1 MKALETL
8 FICCAMTLVLTGCGV
23 WIKNVDVIN
32 KGIVATSPSQSLTL
46 MQVTAA
52 IQQAGLKRGWQMRQ
66 DGPNKII
73 ASHKAMNSS
82 SNYSVVVAVSYTESL
97 YSITYVSSE
106 NFDAKDG
113 KIHRKYATW
122 VINLQRDIDEALGV
136 K

>member
-1 MKALETL
+1 MKALKIL
-8 FICCAMTLVLTGCGV
+8 FICCAMAVALAGCGV
-23 WIKNVDVIN
+23 WIKNVDVNN
-32 KGIVATSPSQSLTL
+32 KGIVATNPSQPLTL
-46 MQVTAA
+46 MQISAA
-52 IQQAGLKRGWQMRQ
+52 IQQAGLKRGWHMKQ

-73 ASHKAMNSS
+73 ASHKT

-122 VINLQRDIDEALGV
+122 VINLQRDIDEALST

>member
-1 MKALETL
+1 MKALKIL
-8 FICCAMTLVLTGCGV
+8 FIYCAMTVALAGCGV
-23 WIKNVDVIN
+23 WIKNVDVSN
-32 KGIVATSPSQSLTL
+32 KGIVSTNPSQPLTL
-46 MQVTAA
+46 MQITAA
-52 IQQAGLKRGWQMRQ
+52 IQQAGLKRGWQMKE

-73 ASHKAMNSS
+73 ASHKM

-97 YSITYVSSE
+97 YNITYVSSE

-122 VINLQRDIDEALGV
+122 VINLQRDIDEALST

>member
-1 MKALETL
+1 MKALKIL
-8 FICCAMTLVLTGCGV
+8 FICCAMTIALAGCGV
-23 WIKNVDVIN
+23 WIKNVDVNN
-32 KGIVATSPSQSLTL
+32 KDIVAVNPSQPLTL
-46 MQVTAA
+46 AQISAA
-52 IQQAGLKRGWQMRQ
+52 IQRAGLRRGWQMRQ
-66 DGPNKII
+66 DGSNKII

-97 YSITYVSSE
+97 YSINYVSSE

-122 VINLQRDIDEALGV
+122 VENLQRDIDAALGV

>member
-1 MKALETL
+1 MKALKIL
-8 FICCAMTLVLTGCGV
+8 FICCAMTVALTGCGV
-23 WIKNVDVIN
+23 WIKNVDVSN
-32 KGIVATSPSQSLTL
+32 KGIVATNPSQPLTL
-46 MQVTAA
+46 MQISAA

-82 SNYSVVVAVSYTESL
+82 SNYSVVVEVSYTESL

-122 VINLQRDIDEALGV
+122 VINLQRDIDEALST

>member
-1 MKALETL
+1 MKALKIL
-8 FICCAMTLVLTGCGV
+8 FLCCAMTVSLAGCGV
-23 WIKNVDVIN
+23 WIKNVDVSN
-32 KGIVATSPSQSLTL
+32 KGIVATNPSQTLTL
-46 MQVTAA
+46 SQISAA
-52 IQQAGLKRGWQMRQ
+52 IQQAGAKRGWQMKQ

-73 ASHKAMNSS
+73 ALHKA
-82 SNYSVVVAVSYTESL
+82 SNHSVVVNVSYTESL

-122 VINLQRDIDEALGV
+122 VVNLQRDIDEAIQSI

>member
-1 MKALETL
+1 MKALKIL
-8 FICCAMTLVLTGCGV
+8 FICFVTTVALAGCGV
-23 WIKNVDVIN
+23 WIKNVDVNN
-32 KGIVATSPSQSLTL
+32 KGIVATNPSQPLTL
-46 MQVTAA
+46 MQITAA
-52 IQQAGLKRGWQMRQ
+52 IHQAGLKRGWQMRQ

-122 VINLQRDIDEALGV
+122 VLNLQRDIDTALGT

>member
-1 MKALETL
+1 MKALKIL
-8 FICCAMTLVLTGCGV
+8 FIYCAMTVALAGCGI
-23 WIKNVDVIN
+23 WIKNVDVSN
-32 KGIVATSPSQSLTL
+32 KGIVATNPSQPLTL
-46 MQVTAA
+46 MQITAA
-52 IQQAGLKRGWQMRQ
+52 IQQAGLKRGWQMKE

-73 ASHKAMNSS
+73 ASHKM

-97 YSITYVSSE
+97 YNITYVSSE

-122 VINLQRDIDEALGV
+122 VINLQRDIDEALST